1 MLEIGP
7 SPTEARYARGLNKL
21 DSARSESRIAT
32 RLVRYDRTKR
42 ALDLIL
48 TSVAIVPVLP
58 LMAVLGVLIR
68 LDSEGPGIFQ
78 QERVGYQGRTFK
90 IWKFRS
96 MHLDSSDDHHRAAAA
111 AWFAGDPAP
120 HSYKASNDPRIT
132 RMGRFLRRSS
142 LDELP
147 QLFNV
152 LAGHM
157 TLVGPRPAIPYELE
171 MYEPWYFQRFEAKP
185 GITGLWQVSGR
196 DRTSAAEMMALDLRY
211 LHERSLATDLKILI
225 RTIPTVLR

>member
-1 MLEIGP
+1 MKHG
-7 SPTEARYARGLNKL
+7 
-21 DSARSESRIAT
+21 SARSESRIAP
-32 RLVRYDRTKR
+32 RRGGYDATKR
-42 ALDLIL
+42 ALDLVL
-48 TSVAIVPVLP
+48 TAVGMVPLLP
-58 LMAVLGVLIR
+58 LMALLCVLIR
-68 LDSEGPGIFQ
+68 LNSDGPAIFQ
-78 QERVGYQGRTFK
+78 QERVGYRGRTFK

-96 MHLDSSDDHHRAAAA
+96 MRLASSDEHHRAAAA

-120 HSYKASNDPRIT
+120 LGYKATDDPRIT

-157 TLVGPRPAIPYELE
+157 TLVGPRPAIPYELA

-211 LHERSLATDLKILI
+211 VRERSLATDLKILI
-225 RTIPTVLR
+225 RTLPAALR

>member
-1 MLEIGP
+1 M
-7 SPTEARYARGLNKL
+7 
-21 DSARSESRIAT
+21 
-32 RLVRYDRTKR
+32 
-42 ALDLIL
+42 AL
-48 TSVAIVPVLP
+48 
-58 LMAVLGVLIR
+58 LGVLIR
-68 LDSEGPGIFQ
+68 LNSDGPAIFQ
-78 QERVGYQGRTFK
+78 QERVGYRGRTFK

-96 MHLDSSDDHHRAAAA
+96 MRLASSDEHHRAAAA

-120 HSYKASNDPRIT
+120 LGYKATNDPRIT

-157 TLVGPRPAIPYELE
+157 TLVGPRPAIPYELA

-211 LHERSLATDLKILI
+211 VRERSLATDLKILI
-225 RTIPTVLR
+225 RTLPAALR

>member
-1 MLEIGP
+1 M
-7 SPTEARYARGLNKL
+7 KL
-21 DSARSESRIAT
+21 GAARSESRIAT
-32 RLVRYDRTKR
+32 RLGGYDATKR
-42 ALDLIL
+42 ASDLIL
-48 TSVAIVPVLP
+48 ASVAMVPLLP
-58 LMAVLGVLIR
+58 FMALLGVLIR
-68 LDSEGPGIFQ
+68 LDSEGPAIFR
-78 QERVGYQGRTFK
+78 QERVGYGGRTFK

-96 MHLDSSDDHHRAAAA
+96 MHLDSSDEHHRADAA

-120 HSYKASNDPRIT
+120 HGYKATNDPRIT

-171 MYEPWYFQRFEAKP
+171 MYEPWYFQRFDAKP

-196 DRTSAAEMMALDLRY
+196 DRTSAAEMMALDIRY
-211 LHERSLATDLKILI
+211 LRERSLTTDLKILI
-225 RTIPTVLR
+225 RTLPTALG